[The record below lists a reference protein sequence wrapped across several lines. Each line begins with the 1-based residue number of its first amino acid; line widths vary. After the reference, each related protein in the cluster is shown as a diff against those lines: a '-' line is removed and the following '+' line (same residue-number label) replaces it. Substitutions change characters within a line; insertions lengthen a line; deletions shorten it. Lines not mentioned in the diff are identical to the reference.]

1 MSISDSGKNVNENI
15 EILSKIIIV
24 WWRWENR
31 KMNINENK
39 LGNVLVEYLK
49 EIEK

>member
-1 MSISDSGKNVNENI
+1 MSISDSGKNINGNI

-31 KMNINENK
+31 KMNNENN

>member
-1 MSISDSGKNVNENI
+1 MSISDSGKNVNENV

-31 KMNINENK
+31 KMNNENN